1 MTNKTEGNLIGF
13 RIFFDS
19 SGNLMSE
26 FHHLPE
32 QEVSRFFRETEEQK
46 IIRKVLEE
54 ATHHLSG
61 LHEKIELELDA
72 LNTRIS

>member
-1 MTNKTEGNLIGF
+1 
-13 RIFFDS
+13 
-19 SGNLMSE
+19 MSE

-32 QEVSRFFRETEEQK
+32 QEVSKFFRETEEQK

-72 LNTRIS
+72 LNARIS

>member
-1 MTNKTEGNLIGF
+1 
-13 RIFFDS
+13 
-19 SGNLMSE
+19 MSE

-46 IIRKVLEE
+46 IIKKVLEE
-54 ATHHLSG
+54 ATQHLSG

-72 LNTRIS
+72 LNARLS

>member
-1 MTNKTEGNLIGF
+1 MMDKTEGNLIGF

-32 QEVSRFFRETEEQK
+32 QEVSRFFRETEEQS
-46 IIRKVLEE
+46 IIRKVLKE

>member
-1 MTNKTEGNLIGF
+1 MMNKSEGNLIGF

-61 LHEKIELELDA
+61 LHEKKELELDA
-72 LNTRIS
+72 LNFRIS